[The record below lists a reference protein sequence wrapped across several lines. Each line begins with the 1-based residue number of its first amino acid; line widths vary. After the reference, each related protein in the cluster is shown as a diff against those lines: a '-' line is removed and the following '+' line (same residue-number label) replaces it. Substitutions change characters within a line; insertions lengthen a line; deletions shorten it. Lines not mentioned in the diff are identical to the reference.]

1 MFRKRLSLLRDPFT
15 WWVGFL
21 VSLLVSGLICAALV
35 FTQGLHLTN
44 LTDLAPWGLWIGID
58 LSSIA
63 LAAGAFTISA
73 LVYLLKI
80 KKLTPV
86 AKTAVYLGLLG
97 YTMAVLTL
105 LLDIGRPD
113 RFWHAMAYWNIH
125 SPLWEVT
132 MCVTLYLSVLALE
145 VMPIVG
151 SSDMVQSRWPG
162 VGSRMVSIH
171 KLAPI
176 LAVVGL
182 CLSMLHQTSLGI
194 TYGVLRG
201 RYAWH
206 RPTVALLFIVSA
218 VVAGP
223 ALVVFASQVV
233 SRLTSK
239 AKIKPE
245 LLNTVA
251 KYIGWVLVG
260 YLFLRVWD
268 LLFLS
273 YSVGE
278 IGGETWQYLTQGPLA
293 TNFWVGEM
301 LVGILIPMIILLV
314 PQWRTH
320 AKLQTLATAM
330 VVVGLILYRWDTNML
345 GQMVVYSYL
354 PYDPAALFISYVP
367 SLVEIGA
374 GLGVIAYGLLA
385 FTIGVRYF
393 RIIDHDEEADAEP
406 VLAPVVV
413 PALLG
418 D

>member
-1 MFRKRLSLLRDPFT
+1 MFRKRLSFLRDPFT
-15 WWVGFL
+15 WWAGLLILLIIIGL
-21 VSLLVSGLICAALV
+21 VCAALV
-35 FTQGLHLTN
+35 FTQGLHITN
-44 LTDLAPWGLWIGID
+44 LTDLVPWGLWIGID

-73 LVYLLKI
+73 LVYLLRI
-80 KKLTPV
+80 KKLMPV

-97 YTMAVLTL
+97 YTMAVLSL

-113 RFWHAMAYWNIH
+113 RFWHSMAYWNIH

-145 VMPIVG
+145 VTPIVG
-151 SSDMVQSRWPG
+151 SSDMIQSRWPG
-162 VGSRMVSIH
+162 IGSRMVSVH

-176 LAVVGL
+176 LAIVGL
-182 CLSMLHQTSLGI
+182 CLSMLHQTSLGV

-201 RYAWH
+201 RYAWN
-206 RPTVALLFIVSA
+206 RPTVAVLFIVSA
-218 VVAGP
+218 VAAGP
-223 ALVVFASQVV
+223 AMVVFASQVT
-233 SRLTSK
+233 SRITSK
-239 AKIKPE
+239 AKIKPD
-245 LLNTVA
+245 LLNIVA
-251 KYIGWVLVG
+251 KYIGWVLIG

-293 TNFWVGEM
+293 INFWVGEM
-301 LVGILIPMIILLV
+301 AIGIIIPMIILLI
-314 PQWRTH
+314 PSWR
-320 AKLQTLATAM
+320 KNPRLQIPATAM
-330 VVVGLILYRWDTNML
+330 VVIGLILYRWDTNML

-354 PYDPAALFISYVP
+354 PHETTALFTSYFP

-393 RIIDHDEEADAEP
+393 RIIDHDEEAHEEHVLEP
-406 VLAPVVV
+406 VSISAMS
-413 PALLG
+413 G

>member
-1 MFRKRLSLLRDPFT
+1 MFNQRLSFLQNPVTYWFALLI
-15 WWVGFL
+15 
-21 VSLLVSGLICAALV
+21 LLICGGLISAAFV
-35 FTQGLHLTN
+35 FYQGLHITN
-44 LTDLAPWGLWIGID
+44 LTDLVPWGLWIGID

-80 KKLTPV
+80 KKLMPV

-113 RFWHAMAYWNIH
+113 RFWHSMAYWNIH

-145 VMPIVG
+145 VTPIVG
-151 SSDMVQSRWPG
+151 GSDMVQSHWPG
-162 VGSRMVSIH
+162 IGSRMVSVH

-182 CLSMLHQTSLGI
+182 CLSMLHQTSLGV

-201 RYAWH
+201 RPAWH
-206 RPTVALLFIVSA
+206 RPSVAVLFIVSA
-218 VVAGP
+218 VAAGP
-223 ALVVFASQVV
+223 AMVVFASQVT
-233 SRLTSK
+233 SRITPR

-251 KYIGWVLVG
+251 KYVGWVLVV

-268 LLFLS
+268 LIFLS
-273 YSVGE
+273 YNVGTT
-278 IGGETWQYLTQGPLA
+278 GGETWIYLTQGPLA
-293 TNFWVGEM
+293 INFWVGE
-301 LVGILIPMIILLV
+301 LLIGIILPMIILLV
-314 PQWRTH
+314 PSWR
-320 AKLQTLATAM
+320 KNPRLQVLAMAM
-330 VVVGLILYRWDTNML
+330 VVIGLILYRWDTNML

-354 PYDPAALFISYVP
+354 PQESAALFTNYLP
-367 SLVEIGA
+367 SLVEITA
-374 GLGVIAYGLLA
+374 GLGVVSYGLLA
-385 FTIGVRYF
+385 FTIGVRYM
-393 RIIDHDEEADAEP
+393 RVIDHTEEYHEP
-406 VLAPVVV
+406 EHKPVPI
-413 PALLG
+413 PAVSG

>member
-1 MFRKRLSLLRDPFT
+1 MFRQRLSFLRDPFT
-15 WWVGFL
+15 WWIGFL
-21 VSLLVSGLICAALV
+21 ILLLGIGLACAAMV
-35 FTQGLHLTN
+35 FIQGLHITN
-44 LTDLAPWGLWIGID
+44 LTDLVPWGLWIGID

-73 LVYLLKI
+73 LVYLLRI
-80 KKLTPV
+80 KKLMPV
-86 AKTAVYLGLLG
+86 AKTAVYMGLLG

-113 RFWHAMAYWNIH
+113 RFWHSMAYWNIH

-145 VMPIVG
+145 VTPIVG
-151 SSDMVQSRWPG
+151 GSDMIQSRWPG
-162 VGSRMVSIH
+162 IGNRMVSVH

-182 CLSMLHQTSLGI
+182 CLSMLHQTSLGV

-206 RPTVALLFIVSA
+206 RPTVAVLFFVSA
-218 VVAGP
+218 VAAGP
-223 ALVVFASQVV
+223 AMVLFASQVT
-233 SRLTSK
+233 SRITSK

-245 LLNTVA
+245 LLNIVA
-251 KYIGWVLVG
+251 KYVGWVLVG
-260 YLFLRVWD
+260 YFFLRVWD
-268 LLFLS
+268 LIFLS

-293 TNFWVGEM
+293 INFWVGEM
-301 LVGILIPMIILLV
+301 LVGIIIPMIILLV
-314 PQWRTH
+314 PSWRKN
-320 AKLQTLATAM
+320 ARLQILATAM
-330 VVVGLILYRWDTNML
+330 VVIGLILYRWDTNML

-354 PYDPAALFISYVP
+354 PYDPAALFTSYLP

-374 GLGVIAYGLLA
+374 GLGVVAYGLLA

-393 RIIDHDEEADAEP
+393 RIIDHYEEAHEEHVLKP
-406 VLAPVVV
+406 VSI
-413 PALLG
+413 PAMSG